1 MFFRSREFVILGS
14 LGPAKSR
21 IRECAEFG
29 NLDSAGGGVTSMRE
43 PGISTVDGP
52 NFGRIADSGTL

>member
-1 MFFRSREFVILGS
+1 MFFRSREFAILGS

-21 IRECAEFG
+21 IREGAEFG
-29 NLDSAGGGVTSMRE
+29 KLDSAGGGVASMRE

-52 NFGRIADSGTL
+52 NFGRIADSGI